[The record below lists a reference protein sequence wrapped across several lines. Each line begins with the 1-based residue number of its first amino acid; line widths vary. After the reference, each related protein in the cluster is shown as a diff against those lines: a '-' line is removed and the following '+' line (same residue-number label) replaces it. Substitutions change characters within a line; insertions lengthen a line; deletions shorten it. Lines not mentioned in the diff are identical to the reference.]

1 MASLGLGA
9 TDPNKIAGKRVSVR
23 GECALC
29 ALVHMSILKISRRMK
44 NPKSTSS
51 FSLPALI
58 VALALSWPVST
69 AGQSG
74 QNGSSDFSSDAR
86 LNPPGPVAPATMART
101 DQGRVTVRAVRLTEP
116 LNVDGVLDEAAYQTP
131 PIGGF
136 IQTLPLE
143 GEPASE
149 RTDAWVFY
157 DDDNIYLVCRCW
169 DSAPPEEWIANE
181 MRRDTNGLRQNDF
194 FGALFDTFHDRRNG
208 FNFYTN
214 PLAARADQ
222 WITDEGNPN
231 SDWNPVWSVRTGRF
245 EGGWTA
251 EMAIPFKSL
260 RYRSGEDQTWG
271 IQIRRAIRRKN
282 EFAYLTF
289 VPASTGGTSS
299 IFRVSAAADLV
310 GLDLPPAGRNI
321 EIKPYAT
328 SSLTSDLALA
338 DPVSNEADGEFG
350 LDLKYGITASITADL
365 TYNTDFAQVEVDE
378 RQVNLSRFS
387 LFFPEKREF
396 FLEGQGT
403 FDFGRRPSTG
413 RGGGGGGGGRG
424 GGRGG
429 GGGGFGGGGSEPT
442 VFYSRRIGLSDGE
455 AVPITGGGR
464 VTGKAGRLGFGLM
477 NLQTNDV
484 EGVTPE
490 TNFSVVRIKRDLLR
504 RSNIGAL
511 FTNRSKS
518 REVDG
523 TNQVYGADGSFNF
536 GENVSF
542 SGFYAQSR
550 TPGLNSD
557 NESYVGRANYGGDR
571 YGLSA
576 DYTVVGDNFN
586 PEVGLVR
593 RDNFRRY
600 STFARFSPRP
610 RSIESIRQFRLF
622 VRYER
627 IESLNAGVLE
637 TEVWN
642 GGFAIEFENSDQFGV
657 FGGVNF
663 ERLEVPLQVSS
674 DVSVPVG
681 NYDFKSVSFQYGLGG
696 QRRVSGS
703 FSFQVGEFYDGTIR
717 TVGYNRGRISVLDRF
732 SLEPSVSFNDVKLP
746 AGDFTT
752 TLVGLRADYAFSPLM
767 FVGGLVQY
775 DSDSDSFST
784 NLRFR
789 WEYAPGSEF
798 FAVYTDERSTLRSG
812 IPVLET
818 RAFVLKINRLLRF

>member
-1 MASLGLGA
+1 M
-9 TDPNKIAGKRVSVR
+9 
-23 GECALC
+23 
-29 ALVHMSILKISRRMK
+29 
-44 NPKSTSS
+44 
-51 FSLPALI
+51 
-58 VALALSWPVST
+58 
-69 AGQSG
+69 
-74 QNGSSDFSSDAR
+74 
-86 LNPPGPVAPATMART
+86 
-101 DQGRVTVRAVRLTEP
+101 
-116 LNVDGVLDEAAYQTP
+116 DGVLDEAAYQTP

-328 SSLTSDLALA
+328 SSLTSDLTLA
-338 DPVSNEADGEFG
+338 DPVSNEADGDFG

-490 TNFSVVRIKRDLLR
+490 TNFSVVRIKRDILR